1 MTTKKTR
8 EEMRKD
14 GKVSED
20 RKQNESD
27 RYYRQ
32 LQEGLKSATENR
44 GSI

>member
-20 RKQNESD
+20 RMNQI
-27 RYYRQ
+27 
-32 LQEGLKSATENR
+32 LQTAKGGIEECY
-44 GSI
+44 

>member
-27 RYYRQ
+27 TTD
-32 LQEGLKSATENR
+32 S
-44 GSI
+44 